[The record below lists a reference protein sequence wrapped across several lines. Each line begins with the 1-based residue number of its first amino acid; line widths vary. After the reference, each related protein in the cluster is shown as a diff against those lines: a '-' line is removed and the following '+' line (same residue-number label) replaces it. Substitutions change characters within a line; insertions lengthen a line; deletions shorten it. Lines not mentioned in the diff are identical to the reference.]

1 MGTIFNFKNIW
12 KKFKN
17 LIVWDT
23 LNYSVLVVCILL
35 LKIDFIVASV
45 VQVSDVAY
53 GPFVYTFYNS

>member
-1 MGTIFNFKNIW
+1 MGTMFNFKNIW

-45 VQVSDVAY
+45 VQVSDVSY